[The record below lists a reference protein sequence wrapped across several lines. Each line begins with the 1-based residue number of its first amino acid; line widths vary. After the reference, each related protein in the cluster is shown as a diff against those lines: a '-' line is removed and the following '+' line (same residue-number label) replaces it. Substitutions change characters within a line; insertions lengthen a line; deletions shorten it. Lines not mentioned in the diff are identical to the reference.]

1 MRKKVMKMPRGQKT
15 PPETVYKIMASWAVT
30 GNYQETARQLKVPQS
45 TVEKIVKENKNKPE
59 FVEVCDKK
67 RDEFSKKATQIINK
81 ALTRLEN
88 ELDNYDKDIPI
99 NQLTT
104 AIGTLFDKRALV
116 DGEATERMSVEIKL
130 PDGADEYAE

>member
-1 MRKKVMKMPRGQKT
+1 MPRGQKT
-15 PPETVYKIMASWAVT
+15 PPETVYKIMASWAET

>member
-1 MRKKVMKMPRGQKT
+1 MARGKKT
-15 PPETVYKIMASWAVT
+15 SPEVIYQIMTSWAVT
-30 GNYQETARQLKVPQS
+30 GNYKETSRELNIAES
-45 TVEKIVKENKNKPE
+45 TVRKCVEQNKDKPE
-59 FVEVCDKK
+59 FAKVCTQK
-67 RDEFSKKATQIINK
+67 RNDFSKKATQIINK
-81 ALTRLEN
+81 ALARLEN

-104 AIGTLFDKRALV
+104 AIGTLFDKRALF

>member
-1 MRKKVMKMPRGQKT
+1 MPRGQKT
-15 PPETVYKIMASWAVT
+15 PPETVYKIMASWAET

-81 ALTRLEN
+81 ALRRLEN